1 MTSTAQALREYE
13 DPVEKMANA
22 AARLLKRFGNSRR
35 VKIVPKATGGSGFDV
50 LLDGAVIASIDK
62 DNTDEARVIEA
73 VGARLC

>member
-1 MTSTAQALREYE
+1 MTSTAQALREYR
-13 DPVEKMANA
+13 DPVERMAECS
-22 AARLLKRFGNSRR
+22 ARISKRFGNSRR
-35 VKIVPKATGGSGFDV
+35 VKIVPKTSGAGFDV